1 MKNKINFDQF
11 SIVTKCKIPEG
22 LKTLSEKEDRFIKS
36 LQPNHDVFRQEGK
49 FTNNPIKDVSII
61 MEEKS

>member
-1 MKNKINFDQF
+1 MKNKINFPQF

-36 LQPNHDVFRQEGK
+36 LQPNHDGFRQDGK
-49 FTNNPIKDVSII
+49 FTNNQIKDVSLR
-61 MEEKS
+61 MEESS